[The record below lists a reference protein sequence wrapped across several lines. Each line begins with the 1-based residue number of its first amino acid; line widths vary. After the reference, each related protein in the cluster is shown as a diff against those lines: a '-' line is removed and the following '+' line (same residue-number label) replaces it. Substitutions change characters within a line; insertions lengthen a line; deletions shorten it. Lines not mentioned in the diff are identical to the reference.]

1 MAKARDLI
9 FFGYSG
15 APEPT
20 GTKER
25 DASFFEVAATLKLHL
40 ERRFPDDV
48 IEIVCAWHKDVFVN
62 KLRTPGA
69 DPALKIRQIHYC
81 GHGAGGGLFFSYH
94 NAVATAGRVKLINLL
109 TASPAMLLPDRA
121 KRFVALRLEPSLIS
135 GFFSDALPA
144 SKLADIKAQLA
155 PDALMHVWGCFAGAP
170 THTFATGDAYWNL
183 FNDGGSSV
191 EGVARHIARTLE
203 IEVTACRDP
212 GGVHGM
218 DFCHRDAAGAMNCT
232 DKRPDRLPQWL
243 WPESSKVRWITWD
256 KTGTSNETTL
266 NFLGSRIAATAVPPG
281 RPPGW
286 LLKEIPVAVAKA
298 KPPAL
303 PACSA
308 VGAGF

>member
-1 MAKARDLI
+1 MARARDLI

-25 DASFFEVAATLKLHL
+25 DGSFFQVAQTLKLHL
-40 ERRFPDDV
+40 ERRFADDT
-48 IEIVCAWHKDVFVN
+48 IEVVCAWNKDVIVN
-62 KLRTPGA
+62 ALRAPAA
-69 DPALKIRQIHYC
+69 DPSLKIRQIHYC
-81 GHGAGGGLFFSYH
+81 GHGAGGGLYPGYH
-94 NAVATAGRVKLINLL
+94 NEVAKAARGDVIRLFS
-109 TASPAMLLPDRA
+109 AWPAAALPDGV
-121 KRFVALRLEPSLIS
+121 KRFVALQAESALIS

-144 SKLADIKAQLA
+144 SKLADVKKRLA

-170 THTFATGDAYWNL
+170 SHTFETADAYWNL
-183 FNDGGSSV
+183 FNNGGPAI

-203 IEVTACRDP
+203 IRVTACRDP

-218 DFCHRDAAGAMNCT
+218 DFCHRDAAGAMNCS

-243 WPESSKVRWITWD
+243 WPESPKVRWITWD
-256 KTGTSNETTL
+256 PAGASDEKTI
-266 NFLGSRIAATAVPPG
+266 NFLGSPLAATAIPPG

-298 KPPAL
+298 KPAAV

-308 VGAGF
+308 ARVGF